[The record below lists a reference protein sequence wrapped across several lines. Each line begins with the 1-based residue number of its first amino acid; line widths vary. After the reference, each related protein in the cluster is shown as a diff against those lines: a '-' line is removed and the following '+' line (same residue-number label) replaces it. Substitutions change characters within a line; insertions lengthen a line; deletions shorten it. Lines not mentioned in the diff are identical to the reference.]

1 MQYLTDIDNL
11 ASLKDLALN
20 TRCKMAQASV
30 SGCRIAG
37 PAFGQRLTPPLLC
50 VVEAALVF
58 LHSQCYVAKLSNVS
72 SMLIACVPLFSRVR
86 YSRKRL
92 VEQLFF
98 RWSRVLLLD
107 GRAVNQA
114 GAVSS

>member
-11 ASLKDLALN
+11 ASLEYLAQN
-20 TRCKMAQASV
+20 PRCKMAQASI
-30 SGCRIAG
+30 SGCRTAG
-37 PAFGQRLTPPLLC
+37 PAVAQRSTPPLLC

-58 LHSQCYVAKLSNVS
+58 LHSQCYVAELSDVS

-86 YSRKRL
+86 YSRL
-92 VEQLFF
+92 VEQFPSL
-98 RWSRVLLLD
+98 WSRVLILE

-114 GAVSS
+114 GAVGNLD